1 MSGNTLSNITKI
13 GNYALPS
20 FGAFLTAAFSV
31 GTFDWKDDREKYL
44 LIAFALYTMISAFVS
59 YWHRLAYLRHK
70 RRQEILKI
78 EKPSG
83 LSTRIV
89 IFFMLLHFASIVGLY
104 VVIYKFVW
112 K

>member
-1 MSGNTLSNITKI
+1 MSGNTLDNITKI
-13 GNYALPS
+13 GNYTLHS
-20 FGAFLTAAFSV
+20 FGAFLTASFCI
-31 GTFDWKDDREKYL
+31 GKLDWKDDRDKYL
-44 LIAFALYTMISAFVS
+44 LISFAFYTMLSAFIA

-70 RRQEILKI
+70 NRQGILKI
-78 EKPSG
+78 EKPSD

-89 IFFMLLHFASIVGLY
+89 TFFMLLHFASIVGLY